1 MHASLAESSFIT
13 DISKSCLVVLKES
26 ARSSCWFALLHTSQ
40 TSDMNAITSRA
51 VLSAYPKHM
60 MKKISLPN
68 NIVGD
73 STSAASSMHERQ
85 EIQALGSNN
94 LLMIPC
100 DADCPSSPR
109 TSTDL
114 ERFGQ
119 FVHCPLRG
127 PPMPNPQ
134 YIWSRDDICLNQRCD
149 NYNIARNLF
158 KMPNPPH
165 NLYLTEDM
173 NGMFSNS
180 VTVTV

>member
-1 MHASLAESSFIT
+1 MHASLTESSLIA
-13 DISKSCLVVLKES
+13 DMSKSCWVVLKES

-51 VLSAYPKHM
+51 VFSAYPKHM

-73 STSAASSMHERQ
+73 STSAASYMHERQ
-85 EIQALGSNN
+85 DIRALDSNS

-100 DADCPSSPR
+100 DADCPSSLR

-114 ERFGQ
+114 KGFGQ
-119 FVHCPLRG
+119 FVHCPSRG

-134 YIWSRDDICLNQRCD
+134 YIWSRNDICFNQRCD
-149 NYNIARNLF
+149 NYDVFRNLSE
-158 KMPNPPH
+158 MPNPPH

-180 VTVTV
+180 VTVAV